1 MVIKCP
7 HCQESFEP
15 TDNEYAAII
24 SQIRTAEFETQLQ
37 QRLAEI
43 TELNKVQQEK
53 HDIQVQKE
61 AEHALSEKDRQ
72 ISELQKEVE
81 RIKGV
86 LDNHEA
92 VKKADLATAEAEA
105 TRQMS
110 TLAAEKDKE
119 IAELRSKLKN
129 IETRHELDLT
139 NERNSLNDEL
149 HQRDQTITELNSKL
163 ESQKLA
169 AENKEMELREQHKIL
184 IQAKEEEIERYK
196 DMKAKLST
204 KMLGETLE
212 QHCQTAFN
220 IARSQGA
227 YRSAY
232 FEKDNDASSGTK
244 GDFIFRD
251 FIDGQECLSI
261 MFEMKNEDDRTAI
274 KHKNED
280 FFAKLDKD
288 RREKGCEYAVLVSML
303 EQDNE
308 LYNEGIVDVSYRYKK
323 MYVIRP
329 QFFMSLISLLSQ
341 SSKRGAETLISLRRE
356 LEVAKAQSIDVTK
369 FEERRD
375 KFAGEFLKYVKAHQE
390 KHGEAIA
397 AIDKAI
403 EDAEKQISKLRKI
416 KSLFET
422 SNQKLIRA
430 GEVIENDFTIKKL
443 THGNPTMRAKFDE
456 VRTIRAA
463 QNDVIPSE
471 TDA

>member
-7 HCQESFEP
+7 HCQEIFEP

-53 HDIQVQKE
+53 RDIQAQKD

-81 RIKGV
+81 RIMGI

-105 TRQMS
+105 TRKMS

-119 IAELRSKLKN
+119 ITELRNKLNN

-139 NERNSLNDEL
+139 NERNSRNEEL

-169 AENKEMELREQHKIL
+169 AENKEMELREQHKLL

-196 DMKAKLST
+196 DMKVKLST

-232 FEKDNDASSGTK
+232 FEKDNDSSGGTK

-280 FFAKLDKD
+280 FFTKLDKD

-308 LYNEGIVDVSYRYKK
+308 LYNEGIVDVSYRYEK

-356 LEVAKAQSIDVTK
+356 LEIAKAQSIDVTK

-397 AIDKAI
+397 TIDKAI

-456 VRTIRAA
+456 VRTIKAA
-463 QNDVIPSE
+463 QNDVMPSE
-471 TDA
+471 TNA

>member
-7 HCQESFEP
+7 HCQETFEP
-15 TDNEYAAII
+15 ADNEYAAII

-53 HDIQVQKE
+53 RDIQAQKE

-81 RIKGV
+81 RIKGI

-105 TRQMS
+105 TKQMS
-110 TLAAEKDKE
+110 TMAAEKDKE
-119 IAELRSKLKN
+119 IAELRGKLKN

-139 NERNSLNDEL
+139 NER
-149 HQRDQTITELNSKL
+149 QTITELNSKL
-163 ESQKLA
+163 ESQRLA
-169 AENKEMELREQHKIL
+169 AENKEMELREQHKLL

-196 DMKAKLST
+196 DMKARLST

-212 QHCQTAFN
+212 QHCQTVFN

-227 YRSAY
+227 YQSAY
-232 FEKDNDASSGTK
+232 FEKDNDASDGTK

-261 MFEMKNEDDRTAI
+261 MFEMKNEDDRTTI

-288 RREKGCEYAVLVSML
+288 RREKSCEYAVLVSML

-308 LYNEGIVDVSYRYKK
+308 LYNEGIVDVSFRYEK

-341 SSKRGAETLISLRRE
+341 SSKRGALTLISLRRE

-463 QNDVIPSE
+463 QNDVMPSK
-471 TDA
+471 TDD

>member
-7 HCQESFEP
+7 HCQETFEP

-53 HDIQVQKE
+53 RDIQAQKE

-81 RIKGV
+81 RIKGI

-105 TRQMS
+105 TKQMS
-110 TLAAEKDKE
+110 TLTAEKDKE

-139 NERNSLNDEL
+139 NERNSRNEEL

-169 AENKEMELREQHKIL
+169 AENKEMELREQHKLL

-220 IARSQGA
+220 MARSQGA

-232 FEKDNDASSGTK
+232 FEKDNDASGGTK

-308 LYNEGIVDVSYRYKK
+308 LYNEGIVDVSYRYEK

-341 SSKRGAETLISLRRE
+341 SSKRDAETLISLRRE

-375 KFAGEFLKYVKAHQE
+375 KFASEFLKYVKAHQE

-463 QNDVIPSE
+463 QNDVMLSE
-471 TDA
+471 TDD

>member
-7 HCQESFEP
+7 HCQETFEP

-261 MFEMKNEDDRTAI
+261 MFEMKNEDDRAAI

-329 QFFMSLISLLSQ
+329 QFFMSLISLLIQ

>member
-7 HCQESFEP
+7 HCLEVFEP
-15 TDNEYAAII
+15 TDNEYAAILN
-24 SQIRTAEFETQLQ
+24 QIRTAEFENQLK

-53 HDIQVQKE
+53 RDLQAQKE

-72 ISELQKEVE
+72 ISELQNEVE
-81 RIKGV
+81 RMKGV

-92 VKKADLATAEAEA
+92 VKKADLATAEANA
-105 TRQMS
+105 TKQMS
-110 TLAAEKDKE
+110 AMAAEKDKE
-119 IAELRSKLKN
+119 IAELRGKLKN

-139 NERNSLNDEL
+139 NERNSRNEEL
-149 HQRDQTITELNSKL
+149 HLRDQTITKLNSKL
-163 ESQKLA
+163 ESQRLA
-169 AENKEMELREQHKIL
+169 AENKEMELREQHKLL

-196 DMKAKLST
+196 DMKARLST

-212 QHCQTAFN
+212 QHCQTVFN

-227 YRSAY
+227 YQSAY
-232 FEKDNDASSGTK
+232 FEKDNDASGGTK

-261 MFEMKNEDDRTAI
+261 MFEMKNEDDRTTI

-308 LYNEGIVDVSYRYKK
+308 LYNEGIVDVSFRYEK

-341 SSKRGAETLISLRRE
+341 SSKRGALTLISLRRE
-356 LEVAKAQSIDVTK
+356 LEDAKAQSIDVTK

-390 KHGEAIA
+390 MHGEAIA

-463 QNDVIPSE
+463 QNDVMPSK
-471 TDA
+471 TDD

>member
-7 HCQESFEP
+7 HCQETFEP

-149 HQRDQTITELNSKL
+149 HQRDQTITELNSEL

>member
-7 HCQESFEP
+7 HCQETFEP

-456 VRTIRAA
+456 VRIIVAA
-463 QNDVIPSE
+463 ENDVIPSE

>member
-7 HCQESFEP
+7 HCLEVFEP
-15 TDNEYAAII
+15 TDNEYAAILN
-24 SQIRTAEFETQLQ
+24 QIRTAEFENQLK

-43 TELNKVQQEK
+43 TELNKVHQEK
-53 HDIQVQKE
+53 RDLQAQKE

-72 ISELQKEVE
+72 ISELQNEVE
-81 RIKGV
+81 RMKGV

-92 VKKADLATAEAEA
+92 VKKADLATAEANA
-105 TRQMS
+105 TKQMS
-110 TLAAEKDKE
+110 AMAAEKDKE
-119 IAELRSKLKN
+119 IAELRGKLKN

-139 NERNSLNDEL
+139 NERNSRNEEL
-149 HQRDQTITELNSKL
+149 HLRDQTITKLNSKL
-163 ESQKLA
+163 ESQRLA
-169 AENKEMELREQHKIL
+169 AENKEMELREQHKLL

-196 DMKAKLST
+196 DMKARLST

-212 QHCQTAFN
+212 QHCQTVFN

-227 YRSAY
+227 YQSAY
-232 FEKDNDASSGTK
+232 FEKDNDASGGTK

-261 MFEMKNEDDRTAI
+261 MFEMKNEDDRTTI

-308 LYNEGIVDVSYRYKK
+308 LYNEGIVDVSFRYEK

-341 SSKRGAETLISLRRE
+341 SSKRGALTIISLRRE

-463 QNDVIPSE
+463 QNDVMPSK
-471 TDA
+471 TDD

>member
-7 HCQESFEP
+7 HCQETFEP

-72 ISELQKEVE
+72 ISELQNEVE

-105 TRQMS
+105 TKQMS

-139 NERNSLNDEL
+139 NERNSRNEEL

-169 AENKEMELREQHKIL
+169 AENKEMELREQHKLL

-220 IARSQGA
+220 MARSQGA

-232 FEKDNDASSGTK
+232 FEKDNDASGGTK

-308 LYNEGIVDVSYRYKK
+308 LYNEGIVDVSYRYEK

-341 SSKRGAETLISLRRE
+341 SSKRDAETLISLRRE

>member
-7 HCQESFEP
+7 HCQETFEP

-184 IQAKEEEIERYK
+184 APTAVYARPGGNLP
-196 DMKAKLST
+196 LSRGG
-204 KMLGETLE
+204 KPGRR
-212 QHCQTAFN
+212 Q
-220 IARSQGA
+220 
-227 YRSAY
+227 
-232 FEKDNDASSGTK
+232 
-244 GDFIFRD
+244 
-251 FIDGQECLSI
+251 CLP
-261 MFEMKNEDDRTAI
+261 
-274 KHKNED
+274 
-280 FFAKLDKD
+280 L
-288 RREKGCEYAVLVSML
+288 
-303 EQDNE
+303 
-308 LYNEGIVDVSYRYKK
+308 
-323 MYVIRP
+323 
-329 QFFMSLISLLSQ
+329 
-341 SSKRGAETLISLRRE
+341 
-356 LEVAKAQSIDVTK
+356 
-369 FEERRD
+369 
-375 KFAGEFLKYVKAHQE
+375 
-390 KHGEAIA
+390 
-397 AIDKAI
+397 
-403 EDAEKQISKLRKI
+403 
-416 KSLFET
+416 
-422 SNQKLIRA
+422 
-430 GEVIENDFTIKKL
+430 
-443 THGNPTMRAKFDE
+443 
-456 VRTIRAA
+456 
-463 QNDVIPSE
+463 
-471 TDA
+471 

>member
-7 HCQESFEP
+7 HCLEVFEP
-15 TDNEYAAII
+15 TDNEYAAILN
-24 SQIRTAEFETQLQ
+24 QIRTAEFENQLK

-53 HDIQVQKE
+53 RDLQAQKE

-72 ISELQKEVE
+72 ISELQNEVE
-81 RIKGV
+81 RMKGV

-92 VKKADLATAEAEA
+92 VKKADLATAEANA
-105 TRQMS
+105 TKQMS
-110 TLAAEKDKE
+110 AMAAEKDKE
-119 IAELRSKLKN
+119 IAELRGKLKN

-139 NERNSLNDEL
+139 NERNSRNEEL
-149 HQRDQTITELNSKL
+149 HLRDQTITKLNSKL
-163 ESQKLA
+163 ESQRLA
-169 AENKEMELREQHKIL
+169 AENKEMELREQHKLL

-196 DMKAKLST
+196 DMKARLST

-212 QHCQTAFN
+212 QHCQTVFN

-227 YRSAY
+227 YQSAY
-232 FEKDNDASSGTK
+232 FEKDNDASGGTK

-261 MFEMKNEDDRTAI
+261 MFEMKNEDDRTTI

-308 LYNEGIVDVSYRYKK
+308 LYNEGIVDVSFRYEK

-341 SSKRGAETLISLRRE
+341 SSKRGALTLISLRRE

-463 QNDVIPSE
+463 QNDVMPSK
-471 TDA
+471 TDD

>member
-7 HCQESFEP
+7 HCQETFEP

-110 TLAAEKDKE
+110 TLAAEKDKK

>member
-7 HCQESFEP
+7 HCQETFEP
-15 TDNEYAAII
+15 TDNEYAAIV
-24 SQIRTAEFETQLQ
+24 SQIRTAEFETQLR
-37 QRLAEI
+37 QRIAEI

-53 HDIQVQKE
+53 RDLQVQKE

-86 LDNHEA
+86 LGNHEA

-105 TRQMS
+105 TKQMS

-139 NERNSLNDEL
+139 NERNSRNEEL

-169 AENKEMELREQHKIL
+169 AENKEMELREQHKLL

-232 FEKDNDASSGTK
+232 FEKDNDASGGTK

-308 LYNEGIVDVSYRYKK
+308 LYNEGIVDVSYRYEK

-341 SSKRGAETLISLRRE
+341 SSKRGAETLIGLRRE

-456 VRTIRAA
+456 VRTIRAV
-463 QNDVIPSE
+463 QNDVMPSE